1 MGTAATVVRP
11 EKAVATV
18 ALVGVDK
25 ATAAILTESFRLFGI
40 QSVLLTGDEV
50 VRLEREK
57 FHACALPL
65 DTDADGVLQRVRGS
79 GSNRHIVVYGVC
91 SSLQEAIR
99 YSQYGINAVF
109 EHPVDRHAALRVVR
123 FTYLLV
129 VHELRRYVRVPLVSE
144 ALLESGK
151 ERVHASTVEIS
162 GGGMSLRTP
171 TPFTVPQ
178 PVQVTFE
185 LPGAG
190 QVSLRA
196 VVSWMRQDEGMVGIR
211 FEPGDENRPA
221 VRHWIDDYLEI

>member
-40 QSVLLTGDEV
+40 QAVPLVGDEV
-50 VRLEREK
+50 ARLEREK

-65 DTDADGVLQRVRGS
+65 DAEAEGVLKRVRGS
-79 GSNRHIVVYGVC
+79 GSNRHIVIYGIC
-91 SSLQEAIR
+91 SSLQEAMR
-99 YSQYGINAVF
+99 YSRYGINAVF

-144 ALLESGK
+144 ALLETEA
-151 ERVHASTVEIS
+151 ERLHASTVEIS
-162 GGGMSLRTP
+162 AGGMSLHSTSR
-171 TPFTVPQ
+171 FKVPQ
-178 PVQVTFE
+178 PVLVTFE
-185 LPGAG
+185 LPNVG

-196 VVSWMRQDEGMVGIR
+196 IVSWMRQEEEMVGVR
-211 FEPGDENRPA
+211 FEPADERRPA
-221 VRHWIDDYLEI
+221 VRQWIDDYLEI